1 MDKLNYHKLINLR
14 KRFDKYVDCDIADDI
29 VSVIDKHIE
38 IEKKKSIQN
47 DLERRSDYQNQL
59 VVCGWC
65 HKSLYRGSLYN
76 HKKCCRKKPLE
87 NNPL

>member
-14 KRFDKYVDCDIADDI
+14 KRFDKYVDCDISDDI

-38 IEKKKSIQN
+38 IEKQKSRQR
-47 DLERRSDYQNQL
+47 DLERRNEYQYEC
-59 VVCGWC
+59 VRCEWC
-65 HKSLYRGSLYN
+65 HKSLYRKSLYN
-76 HKKCCRKKPLE
+76 HKKCCPKKPLE

>member
-1 MDKLNYHKLINLR
+1 MDKLNLRKLINLS

-38 IEKKKSIQN
+38 IERKKSSQN
-47 DLERRSDYQNQL
+47 DLERRNEYYYQN
-59 VVCGWC
+59 VRCEWC
-65 HKSLYRGSLYN
+65 HKSLIRGSLYN